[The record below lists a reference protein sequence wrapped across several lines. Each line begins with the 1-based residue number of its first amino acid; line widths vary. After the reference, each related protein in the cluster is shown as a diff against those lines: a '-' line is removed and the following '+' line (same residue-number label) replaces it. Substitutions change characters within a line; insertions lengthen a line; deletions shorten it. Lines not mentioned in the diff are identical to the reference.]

1 MGGRGVATAGI
12 LHTFFVLKRTR
23 GSVPELGVLLM
34 LVWRGVHEVRLV
46 ERGLK
51 KKEKM
56 LLRPDIVVLS
66 CRRILLVDLSDT
78 YIRFVI
84 VETNYY

>member
-1 MGGRGVATAGI
+1 M
-12 LHTFFVLKRTR
+12 
-23 GSVPELGVLLM
+23 
-34 LVWRGVHEVRLV
+34 VWRGVHV

>member
-1 MGGRGVATAGI
+1 MVIVCWNDTLWSGEAYMKYALLSAG
-12 LHTFFVLKRTR
+12 
-23 GSVPELGVLLM
+23 S
-34 LVWRGVHEVRLV
+34 
-46 ERGLK
+46 
-51 KKEKM
+51 KKEKT
-56 LLRPDIVVLS
+56 LLRPDIVVLYMS

>member
-1 MGGRGVATAGI
+1 MYGVYSVWSGEAYMKYALLSAG
-12 LHTFFVLKRTR
+12 
-23 GSVPELGVLLM
+23 S
-34 LVWRGVHEVRLV
+34 
-46 ERGLK
+46 
-51 KKEKM
+51 KKEKT

>member
-1 MGGRGVATAGI
+1 MI
-12 LHTFFVLKRTR
+12 NN
-23 GSVPELGVLLM
+23 
-34 LVWRGVHEVRLV
+34 LVWRGVHEVRIV

-51 KKEKM
+51 KGKT
-56 LLRPDIVVLS
+56 LLRPDIVVLYMS